1 MTHPNLD
8 PPDGPAMKKVVM
20 FGTGMLA
27 QVYHAALTEDSPYEV
42 CAFTV
47 HERHLHEPRLMDLEV
62 VPFEKMETDYPPDEF
77 AMIIAVGYKRVNRA
91 RAEIFSECKGKGYR
105 LISHVSSSASL
116 QGQIE
121 VGENTFI
128 GDNCVIRTFT
138 KIGNDVVV
146 GGSCYIGQHTVISD
160 HCFVSQC
167 ASLGGNIQVDP
178 YTFIGQNATIRN
190 FVHIA
195 ANCVI
200 GAGTV
205 ILEDTKEHE
214 VYKAVGT
221 ELLGIPS
228 YKLRDI

>member
-1 MTHPNLD
+1 
-8 PPDGPAMKKVVM
+8 MKNVVI

-27 QVYHAALTEDSPYEV
+27 QVFHAALTDDSPYDV

-47 HERHLHEPRLMDLEV
+47 HERHVREPRLMDLEV
-62 VPFEKMETDYPPDEF
+62 VPFEKIEMKYPPDEF
-77 AMIIAVGYKRVNRA
+77 AMMIAVGYKRVNRA
-91 RAEIFSECKGKGYR
+91 RAEIYSECKRKGYH
-105 LISHVSSSASL
+105 LISHRSTSASL
-116 QGQIE
+116 QGHVE
-121 VGENTFI
+121 LGENSFI

-138 KIGNDVVV
+138 RIGNNVVV
-146 GGSCYIGQHTVISD
+146 GGGCYIGQHTVIGD

-167 ASLGGNIQVDP
+167 ASLGGNIQVEP
-178 YTFIGQNATIRN
+178 YSFIGQNATIRN

-205 ILEDTKEHE
+205 ILADTKENE
-214 VYKAVGT
+214 VYKATGT